1 VKRVHL
7 FRWWKRTQVD
17 IDLGSQWLCLG
28 IDRHGVWQPIAYLS
42 PDATPV
48 HREARG
54 WKGR

>member
-17 IDLGSQWLCLG
+17 IDLGSQWLCFG